1 MNNYKYMD
9 EIFLDEIKE
18 MDSIDLKLNKKLFI
32 EKIDNGCIYPRGK
45 DSDGGVVDS
54 NGNFVELSKVNAYL
68 KHDCFGGKQNKGIIN
83 NNYKITE
90 SSSPNLVP

>member
-32 EKIDNGCIYPRGK
+32 EKNR
-45 DSDGGVVDS
+45 
-54 NGNFVELSKVNAYL
+54 
-68 KHDCFGGKQNKGIIN
+68 
-83 NNYKITE
+83 
-90 SSSPNLVP
+90 